1 MSQSQGSAAVPAP
14 AWAEGRAFAGKEPK
28 VSNLFQRLDA
38 AFWLVVAAI
47 RPLAP
52 LLTRVVLGI
61 SFIQTGYGKLG
72 SLDDVASFFA
82 QLGIPLP
89 YANAAFIASVEL
101 FGGIALVLGL
111 LTNLAAG
118 LLSSTMVVAIL
129 TAERQSLWGAITG
142 NGDKAFSDIL
152 PLMFLMPL
160 IWLVAFG
167 AGPLSLDR
175 LLSRLF
181 ARSGAA
187 PASAGA

>member
-1 MSQSQGSAAVPAP
+1 MSRIAGSAAVPTT
-14 AWAEGRAFAGKEPK
+14 AWSEGRALAGKEST
-28 VSNLFQRLDA
+28 VSKLFKRLDA
-38 AFWLVVAAI
+38 AFWFVVGAI

-52 LLTRVVLGI
+52 FLTRVVLGV

-111 LTNLAAG
+111 WTNLAAA

-129 TAERQSLWGAITG
+129 TAERQSLLGAITG

-152 PLMFLMPL
+152 PLMFLLPL
-160 IWLVAFG
+160 VWLVAFG

-181 ARSGAA
+181 ARSSAA
-187 PASAGA
+187 PASAAA